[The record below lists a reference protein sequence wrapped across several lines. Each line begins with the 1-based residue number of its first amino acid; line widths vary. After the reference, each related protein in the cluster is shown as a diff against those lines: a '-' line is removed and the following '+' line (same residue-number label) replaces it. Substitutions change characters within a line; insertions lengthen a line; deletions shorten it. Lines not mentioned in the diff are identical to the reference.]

1 VLFIGDK
8 TMPEIQAM
16 PKKSNP
22 LAGFMRQPKIYISLP
37 SGGAYWPQNAIQVPE
52 NSQFPVYSMTAKD
65 ELVFKTPDALM
76 NGQAVVDVIQSC
88 IPNIKDA
95 WKTPNIDLDLI
106 LVAIRIASYGHEMT
120 FSTTCPNCQNEDEY
134 GVDLRTVLD
143 GMKKPDYTTPIKQG
157 DIEIY
162 FRPMTYKNLSDNNKI
177 QFDEQRIFQSL
188 SAEGTVDTTQLTA
201 MSDALKR
208 MTEMTV
214 SALSQSVL
222 TIKTP
227 TAMVT
232 EQEYITEFLKNCDS
246 KLFNLIQ
253 NYVVEHK
260 AEAEMQP
267 IMITCN
273 SCQNQYEQSITLD
286 MSTFFGRAS

>member
-1 VLFIGDK
+1 
-8 TMPEIQAM
+8 M
-16 PKKSNP
+16 NP
-22 LAGFMRQPKIYISLP
+22 LSQFFRQPSIYIKLP
-37 SGGAYWPQNAIQVPE
+37 SQGNYYPEGAIEMPQNGE
-52 NSQFPVYSMTAKD
+52 LPVLPMTAID
-65 ELVFKTPDALM
+65 EITYRTPDALFS
-76 NGQAVVDVIQSC
+76 GQAVINVIQSC
-88 IPNIKDA
+88 VPAIKDA
-95 WKTPNIDLDLI
+95 WAIPSIDIDTI
-106 LVAIRIASYGHEMT
+106 LVGIRIASYGHDMT
-120 FSTTCPNCQNEDEY
+120 FSTTCPSCQNEDEY
-134 GVDLRTVLD
+134 GIDLRTVLD
-143 GMKKPDYTTPIKQG
+143 RMKKPDYTTPIKQG

-188 SAEGTVDTTQLTA
+188 TTDGSVDNTQLTA

-214 SALSQSVL
+214 SALSQSIM

-232 EQEYITEFLKNCDS
+232 EQEYISEFMKNCDS

-267 IMITCN
+267 IMIKCN
-273 SCQNQYEQSITLD
+273 ACENEYQQSITLD
-286 MSTFFGRAS
+286 MSNFFGRAS

>member
-1 VLFIGDK
+1 
-8 TMPEIQAM
+8 M
-16 PKKSNP
+16 NP
-22 LAGFMRQPKIYISLP
+22 LSQYFRQPSIYIKLP
-37 SGGAYWPQNAIQVPE
+37 SQGNYYPEGAIEIPQNGE
-52 NSQFPVYSMTAKD
+52 LPVLPMTAID
-65 ELVFKTPDALM
+65 EITYRTPDALFS
-76 NGQAVVDVIQSC
+76 GQAVINVIQSC
-88 IPNIKDA
+88 IPAIKNA
-95 WKTPNIDLDLI
+95 WTIPSIDIDSI

-120 FSTTCPNCQNEDEY
+120 FSTTCPKCQNEDEY

-143 GMKKPDYTTPIKQG
+143 RMKKPDYTTPIKQG

-273 SCQNQYEQSITLD
+273 SCQNEYEQSITLD

>member
-1 VLFIGDK
+1 
-8 TMPEIQAM
+8 M
-16 PKKSNP
+16 NP
-22 LAGFMRQPKIYISLP
+22 LSQYFRQPSIYIKLP
-37 SGGAYWPQNAIQVPE
+37 SQGNYYPEGAIEMPQNGE
-52 NSQFPVYSMTAKD
+52 LPVLPMTAID
-65 ELVFKTPDALM
+65 EITYRTPDALFS
-76 NGQAVVDVIQSC
+76 GQAVINVIQSC
-88 IPNIKDA
+88 VPAIKDA
-95 WKTPNIDLDLI
+95 WAIPSIDIDTI
-106 LVAIRIASYGHEMT
+106 LVGIRIASYGHDMT
-120 FSTTCPNCQNEDEY
+120 FSTTCPGCQNEDEY

-143 GMKKPDYTTPIKQG
+143 RMKKPDYTTPIKQG

-188 SAEGTVDTTQLTA
+188 TTDGSVDNTQLTA

-214 SALSQSVL
+214 SALSQSIM

-232 EQEYITEFLKNCDS
+232 EQEYISEFMKNCDS

-267 IMITCN
+267 IMIKCN
-273 SCQNQYEQSITLD
+273 GCQNEYQQSITLD
-286 MSTFFGRAS
+286 MSNFFGRAS

>member
-1 VLFIGDK
+1 
-8 TMPEIQAM
+8 M
-16 PKKSNP
+16 NP
-22 LAGFMRQPKIYISLP
+22 LSQYFRQPSIYIKLP
-37 SGGAYWPQNAIQVPE
+37 SQGNYYPEGAIEMPQNGE
-52 NSQFPVYSMTAKD
+52 LPVLPMTAID
-65 ELVFKTPDALM
+65 EITYRTPDALFS
-76 NGQAVVDVIQSC
+76 GQAVINVIQSC
-88 IPNIKDA
+88 VPSIKDA
-95 WKTPNIDLDLI
+95 WAIPSIDIDTI
-106 LVAIRIASYGHEMT
+106 LVGIRIASYGHDMS
-120 FSTTCPNCQNEDEY
+120 FSTTCPSCQNEDEY

-143 GMKKPDYTTPIKQG
+143 RMKKPDYTTPIKQG

-188 SAEGTVDTTQLTA
+188 TTDGSVDNTQLTA

-214 SALSQSVL
+214 SALSQSIM

-232 EQEYITEFLKNCDS
+232 EQEYISEFMKNCDS

-267 IMITCN
+267 IMIKCN
-273 SCQNQYEQSITLD
+273 GCQNEYQQSITLD
-286 MSTFFGRAS
+286 MSNFFGRAS